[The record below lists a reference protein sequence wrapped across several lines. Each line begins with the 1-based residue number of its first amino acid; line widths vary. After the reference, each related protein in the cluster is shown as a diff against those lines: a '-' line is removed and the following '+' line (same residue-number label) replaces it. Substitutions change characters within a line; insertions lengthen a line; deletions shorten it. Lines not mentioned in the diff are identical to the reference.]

1 MVEKINLQQEALN
14 ALTDTALSSEKPGQA
29 FIKGYCS
36 HAYRQPSQEEE
47 HAAAVMMARRIRS
60 IFHLE
65 EPDEDDLVGQCACIY
80 RDIQTS
86 LHDAYDRFKAE
97 DERQLVEITDYIG
110 RNCHELEGCAVI
122 FTWKGETK
130 AGTLQYNGMSNLS
143 IRGLDYDMDYVL
155 GVWPDGSVHSVNK
168 NIYDLHVFASKR
180 DNR

>member
-14 ALTDTALSSEKPGQA
+14 ALTDAALSSEKPGQA

-36 HAYRQPSQEEE
+36 HAYRQSSQEEE
-47 HAAAVMMARRIRS
+47 HAAAITMTKGIRS
-60 IFHLE
+60 AFSLE
-65 EPDEDDLVGQCACIY
+65 EFSEDDLVSKCACIY

-130 AGTLQYNGMSNLS
+130 AGTLQYNGMSDLS
-143 IRGLDYDMDYVL
+143 IRGLDYDTDYVL
-155 GVWPDGSVHSVNK
+155 EVWPDGSVHSVNK
-168 NIYDLHVFASKR
+168 NIYDLHVFAGKR